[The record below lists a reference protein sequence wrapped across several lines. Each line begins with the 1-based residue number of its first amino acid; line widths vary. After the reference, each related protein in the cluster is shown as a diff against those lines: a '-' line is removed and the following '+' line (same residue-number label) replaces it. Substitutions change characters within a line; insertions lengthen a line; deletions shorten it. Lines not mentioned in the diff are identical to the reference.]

1 MSYCVVVP
9 GYLPSSMR
17 VDINS
22 LSVMAFTAFLLV
34 SILQLALLGTGSGQ
48 LTILHSYPELGNFSY
63 VELACVVTD
72 SGPSYSVA
80 TGATF
85 QLNGTDLGE
94 EEIAETLDNGTV
106 RLLLAQKKEGF
117 FTCVQNRSVSS
128 NSVGLA
134 GKNSY

>member
-1 MSYCVVVP
+1 
-9 GYLPSSMR
+9 
-17 VDINS
+17 
-22 LSVMAFTAFLLV
+22 MALTAFLLS
-34 SILQLALLGTGSGQ
+34 SILQLALVGTGSGQ
-48 LTILHSYPELGNFSY
+48 LTILHSYPEPSNFSY

-72 SGPSYSVA
+72 SGRCCLVA

-94 EEIAETLDNGTV
+94 EEIVETLENGTV

-128 NSVGLA
+128 NSIGLA
-134 GKNSY
+134 GKSAY